1 MRTAVESSDPPE
13 SGPGLADLNDAFTVT
28 RWEAGRLAVYSA
40 KEAAPGGRPFV
51 DGVEV
56 QMGKPLRDQ
65 AIDLELGRADIV
77 ELGGAEMRRVVAG
90 RKVWTSAP
98 VRLVA
103 LVFGPRVTDARL
115 REALALVLDRQ
126 SIHSVLL
133 QGQGEVT
140 AALLPQ
146 WLSGYAFL
154 FSTTPD
160 VARAKSL
167 AAGLPP
173 ASRTL
178 TMSAAD
184 PAWQTV
190 AARVALNARDA
201 GLTIAVG
208 TGQAAD
214 IRLVEVRI
222 GSTDPVRA
230 LAETAAALDFGE
242 TPRSGSPEALYEA
255 ERALLDTFRAIP
267 MFHLPYV
274 YGAAARVKGETGITP
289 LGGWQFENLWLE
301 AQRP

>member
-1 MRTAVESSDPPE
+1 MESAEPPDA
-13 SGPGLADLNDAFTVT
+13 GPGLGDLNGAFTIT

-40 KEAAPGGRPFV
+40 SETAPGGRPFV

-56 QMGKPLRDQ
+56 RMGRPLRDQ

-77 ELGGAEMRRVVAG
+77 ELGAAEMRRAVAG
-90 RKVWTSAP
+90 RRVWASAP

-115 REALALVLDRQ
+115 REAVALVVDRQ

-154 FSTTPD
+154 FSVTPD
-160 VARAKSL
+160 VERARRL
-167 AAGLPP
+167 AAALPP
-173 ASRTL
+173 SARNLTL
-178 TMSAAD
+178 SAED

-201 GLTIAVG
+201 GLTITIG
-208 TGQAAD
+208 SGKAAD
-214 IRLVEVRI
+214 LQLVEVRI
-222 GSTDPVRA
+222 GSADPVRA
-230 LAETAAALDFGE
+230 LADTAAALDLGD
-242 TPRSGSPEALYEA
+242 TTRAGGPEALYEA

-301 AQRP
+301 AARP